1 LNALIRRVEKPQGE
15 WRSADSAA
23 APEIGADN
31 GSKVMNSPGFG
42 FETEPSEEPS
52 VERVREETLAW
63 KRRGRSGV
71 LTS

>member
-1 LNALIRRVEKPQGE
+1 LNALIRKVEKPEGE
-15 WRSADSAA
+15 WRSDGITK

-42 FETEPSEEPS
+42 FETELSEEPS

-63 KRRGRSGV
+63 KRRGRPGV